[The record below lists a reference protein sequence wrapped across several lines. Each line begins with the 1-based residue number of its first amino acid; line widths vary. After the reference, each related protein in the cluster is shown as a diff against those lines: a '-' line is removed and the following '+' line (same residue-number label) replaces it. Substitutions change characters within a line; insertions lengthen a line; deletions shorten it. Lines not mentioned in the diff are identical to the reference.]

1 MVLDRP
7 SAALSLR
14 DYQRA
19 AVDAVHSARAR
30 GITRQLVSLPTGAG
44 KTFVSAHLVSE
55 IGLATV
61 FLVHRDELVRQT
73 VSAMNEVNPALT
85 VGVCKADRDELHA
98 DIVVA
103 SAATLA
109 HENRLERLLDAV
121 GPGGLFISDECHH
134 DPAVSRRRAIE
145 RMQPGLLVGL
155 TATPQR
161 GDKIGLDTIYQ
172 EIVYH
177 LPIRELVERKHLARP
192 IGLRIETEAD
202 LDTVHTVAG
211 DFNKGELESTVD
223 SPARNR
229 AIVNAWLKHAADR
242 TRTVVFCVS
251 VNHAAAVRDAFRE
264 AGVTAEMVEGETPVA
279 ERQRIFAAFSRGEIQ
294 VLTNCQIL
302 TEGFDEP
309 RIDCLIMARPTKSQS
324 LYVQCVGRALRWRP
338 DKPDA
343 LIIDVVD
350 VTTKHQLVTLPSL
363 SGSELKDGSR
373 EREVTEGDRASGQV
387 MDLFDAIT
395 HHGQLRER
403 EAIMLDLLDD
413 SPFVWQALPDG
424 MWMAPAGQGQWMTLL
439 REGDEYVPVRIN
451 APRGQTPALE
461 RLLDRAVAADIA
473 MGIAQDRIP
482 SSALNQREA
491 HWRQRRV
498 TDRQRMAAERWRV
511 PVHAKATAGE
521 VSDLIDMAAFRSAAK
536 KLGLNGR
543 KTG

>member
-1 MVLDRP
+1 MRAIDRLVP
-7 SAALSLR
+7 R
-14 DYQRA
+14 D
-19 AVDAVHSARAR
+19 
-30 GITRQLVSLPTGAG
+30 GAG
-44 KTFVSAHLVSE
+44 V
-55 IGLATV
+55 
-61 FLVHRDELVRQT
+61 
-73 VSAMNEVNPALT
+73 
-85 VGVCKADRDELHA
+85 
-98 DIVVA
+98 
-103 SAATLA
+103 
-109 HENRLERLLDAV
+109 
-121 GPGGLFISDECHH
+121 
-134 DPAVSRRRAIE
+134 
-145 RMQPGLLVGL
+145 LVGL
-155 TATPQR
+155 TATPKR
-161 GDKIGLDTIYQ
+161 GDRLGLDAVYD

-177 LPIRELVERKHLARP
+177 LPMRTLVDRQHLARP
-192 IGLRIETEAD
+192 VGLRIETEAD

-211 DFNKGELESTVD
+211 EFNERELANTVD
-223 SPARNR
+223 TDARNR
-229 AIVNAWLKHAADR
+229 HIVASWKLHAADR
-242 TRTVVFCVS
+242 KRTVVFCVT
-251 VNHAAAVRDAFRE
+251 VAHAERVRDAFRAE
-264 AGVTAEMVEGETPVA
+264 DISAEMVDGTTPIA
-279 ERQRIFAAFSRGEIQ
+279 DRQRIFGEFARGELR
-294 VLTNCQIL
+294 VLTNCMVL

-309 RIDCLIMARPTKSQS
+309 GIDCAIMARPTKSQG
-324 LYVQCVGRALRWRP
+324 LYQQCVGRALRWQA

-403 EAIMLDLLDD
+403 EAIMIDLLDS
-413 SPFVWQALPDG
+413 SPFVWQSLPDG

-451 APRGQTPALE
+451 APRGQMPALE
-461 RLLDRAVAADIA
+461 RLLDRGVAADIA